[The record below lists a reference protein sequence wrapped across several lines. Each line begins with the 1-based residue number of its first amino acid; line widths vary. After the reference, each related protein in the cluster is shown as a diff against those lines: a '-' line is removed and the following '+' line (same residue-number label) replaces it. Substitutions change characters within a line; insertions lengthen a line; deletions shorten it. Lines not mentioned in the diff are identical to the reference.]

1 MLAITPHA
9 WTPPHAGTQAQIDAQ
24 HTLFHPEMLY
34 VLFVFMKSHIR
45 LKTNKKKDAH
55 MERDPASTQEDEPL
69 FNTACAFLGLCVG
82 IRGFIVET
90 IPASECRF
98 VGVACLCVSPT
109 RRWL

>member
-9 WTPPHAGTQAQIDAQ
+9 WTPPHAGTQPHIDAQ

-34 VLFVFMKSHIR
+34 VLFVFMKSHIG
-45 LKTNKKKDAH
+45 LKTKKKMH
-55 MERDPASTQEDEPL
+55 IWRDPALTQEDGPL
-69 FNTACAFLGLCVG
+69 FNTACAVLCLCVG

-90 IPASECRF
+90 IPASERRF
-98 VGVACLCVSPT
+98 VGVGRLCVSPT